1 MFSYVTHDSGKR
13 TYLQRIVQR
22 HGEMVGTAA
31 LSRDPQVA
39 ARLPCWFIAE
49 MTQRFGEIGSRNIAG
64 KAHIGGSGVNS
75 VSRLH
80 YFFTNEMQA
89 NNRGSFAVV
98 EMAAHSLPD
107 VCPQR
112 FEMIGLGK
120 N

>member
-1 MFSYVTHDSGKR
+1 MLFHPAKTAPLFSEKLVNDFVAGKVEMFSYVTHDAGKR

-22 HGEMVGTAA
+22 HREMVGPAA

-39 ARLPCWFIAE
+39 ARLPCWFITE

-80 YFFTNEMQA
+80 YFFTNEM
-89 NNRGSFAVV
+89 
-98 EMAAHSLPD
+98 
-107 VCPQR
+107 
-112 FEMIGLGK
+112 
-120 N
+120 